1 MRNYRRPYSQ
11 KTNRNRPRRAKSK
24 REGFASILLTF
35 LIFSSLIAIIIY
47 LSPDEHSNQSYT
59 GSPYIVDGD
68 TLSMGQAR
76 IRLKGIDA
84 PEMDQTCERGGSSYF
99 CGIDARNI
107 LRSKIGRESIR
118 CESAGKDQYGR
129 VLARCYSGELDLNGW
144 MVQQGWAVAYGSYN
158 REENE
163 ARNNR
168 QGLWAGQFVRPSLWR
183 KEHSRKNEETPSST
197 PDAMDRLSAYIKER
211 IDALINLF

>member
-1 MRNYRRPYSQ
+1 MRNYRRPYSRKFNEIRPK
-11 KTNRNRPRRAKSK
+11 KTKRRLS
-24 REGFASILLTF
+24 GCVSIFLTLL
-35 LIFSSLIAIIIY
+35 LFSSLLAIIAY
-47 LSPDEHSNQSYT
+47 LSPDEHSVQSYA
-59 GSPYIVDGD
+59 GSPHVIDGD
-68 TLSMGQAR
+68 TLGMGQAR

-84 PEMDQTCERGGSSYF
+84 PEMDQTCERDGANYF
-99 CGIDARNI
+99 CGKEARNI

-129 VLARCYSGELDLNGW
+129 VLARCYSGKLDLNGW
-144 MVQQGWAVAYGSYN
+144 MVQQGWAIAYGSYS

-197 PDAMDRLSAYIKER
+197 PDARDRLSAYIKER